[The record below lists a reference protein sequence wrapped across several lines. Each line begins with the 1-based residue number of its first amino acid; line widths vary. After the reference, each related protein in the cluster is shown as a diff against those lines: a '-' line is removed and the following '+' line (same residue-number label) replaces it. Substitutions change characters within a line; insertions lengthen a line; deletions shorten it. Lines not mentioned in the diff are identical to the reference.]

1 MVCVDFHC
9 RCVRDDSTRPL
20 KESRAEKKCTEHGQQ
35 KGHDQGYVVERTEW
49 QETVIIESV

>member
-1 MVCVDFHC
+1 M
-9 RCVRDDSTRPL
+9 RDNSTKPL